1 MVGKDAPSVDK
12 LEDDELQEKK
22 PFVPEFCF
30 IPAEPG
36 NARIQP
42 IARSHVMR
50 EFKRRER
57 WQYNK
62 GSFLLSNRRIRI
74 IYLHLYILTY
84 SNG

>member
-1 MVGKDAPSVDK
+1 MVGKDAPSGDK
-12 LEDDELQEKK
+12 PEDDELQEKK

-62 GSFLLSNRRIRI
+62 GSFFPIGGYESY
-74 IYLHLYILTY
+74 IYIYTY
-84 SNG
+84 